1 MTTQK
6 HPNIAAAQ
14 AIRGARRMGVGTG
27 SRSNS
32 LAPGDPSPRRAL
44 RAAANSPTECDP
56 RPACCGGRRPR
67 HGAWRR
73 FATAPVAVDRA
84 GEEFR
89 CRGSRAPTG
98 SKRLFADRHLDC
110 PKTGNQA
117 PEKILAAAKISWRV
131 PRRPSRA
138 FKIGW
143 HCHPS
148 LHSRDAAETKPT
160 FGVRVACCLRRR
172 RLAKRSGMP
181 NSTVAERPADNMG
194 RPFWPLCFS
203 NLALRF
209 APYHVL
215 SISVALP

>member
-6 HPNIAAAQ
+6 TPQHSSIAALAAGVLAQ
-14 AIRGARRMGVGTG
+14 DPGPKVLPREIQVRAEHFARPRTRPLNAIHGRHAAAAGAHVMVRGVDLQKHPSPSIGRARNSAVVVDPGHQQGARDCLRIGT
-27 SRSNS
+27 STVRRPETK
-32 LAPGDPSPRRAL
+32 LPRRF
-44 RAAANSPTECDP
+44 S
-56 RPACCGGRRPR
+56 
-67 HGAWRR
+67 
-73 FATAPVAVDRA
+73 AT
-84 GEEFR
+84 
-89 CRGSRAPTG
+89 
-98 SKRLFADRHLDC
+98 
-110 PKTGNQA
+110 
-117 PEKILAAAKISWRV
+117 AKISWRV